1 MERRRQP
8 GCDRCCRDRR
18 PGRVCRRAAGVRQVV
33 AAGHRP
39 QHGHHQRRR
48 HRRVEVGPDVGVL
61 VTTTPAT
68 TQAEFDEAV
77 VTADQLRDRTDAAL
91 NNANITMTELDE
103 RRRLGCMT
111 VDDWRLWEQIDTW
124 RWLLGEGEA
133 R

>member
-1 MERRRQP
+1 M
-8 GCDRCCRDRR
+8 
-18 PGRVCRRAAGVRQVV
+18 
-33 AAGHRP
+33 
-39 QHGHHQRRR
+39 
-48 HRRVEVGPDVGVL
+48 
-61 VTTTPAT
+61 TTAPAT
-68 TQAEFDEAV
+68 TQAEFNDY
-77 VTADQLRDRTDAAL
+77 VTADQLRDRIDAAL